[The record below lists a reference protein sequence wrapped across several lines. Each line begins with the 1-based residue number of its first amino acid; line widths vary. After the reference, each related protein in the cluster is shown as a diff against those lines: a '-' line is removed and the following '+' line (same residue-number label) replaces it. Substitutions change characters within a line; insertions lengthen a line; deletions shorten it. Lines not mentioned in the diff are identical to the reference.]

1 MTVVIDDPLIA
12 GMAIARTLPL
22 HESSRRL
29 RQLYP
34 ECPRVYGVAVM
45 SDLTRRRWWPL
56 HEALTTER
64 LGEMFRIGAGEM
76 GSPVAAAQQ
85 LAATMANVVIGR
97 VIPLIALEG
106 RAWDTG
112 LENLWVHVDSEGAID
127 WVGVVDPTLRALP
140 DDPFFRAREE
150 RQSRGARE
158 ERQSRG
164 AREERESKGAREERE
179 SKGAREEQEGRRARE
194 KQEGRRAREKQEGRR
209 GRADMGAAC
218 FARDGM
224 VRLPSEA
231 ALTTWVAHRSHRAL
245 EPLFASIDDVSGGA
259 ISQAS
264 MWHIAGA
271 AVVGAATHVPLLA
284 RSSEV
289 KSMRRAQAVLDSL
302 VGFGLPVRGGS
313 RLRGG
318 KGLLN

>member
-1 MTVVIDDPLIA
+1 MTVVVDDPLIA
-12 GMAIARTLPL
+12 GMTIARTLPL

-29 RQLYP
+29 RGLYP

-56 HEALTTER
+56 VETLTTDR
-64 LGEMFRIGAGEM
+64 LRAMFEIAAYEMD
-76 GSPVAAAQQ
+76 SPVSAAQQ
-85 LAATMANVVIGR
+85 LAATLAHVVIGR
-97 VIPLIALEG
+97 VIPLVVLEG

-112 LENLWVHVDSEGAID
+112 LENLWVHVDSDGAID

-140 DDPFFRAREE
+140 DDPFFGDRAE
-150 RQSRGARE
+150 AR
-158 ERQSRG
+158 
-164 AREERESKGAREERE
+164 
-179 SKGAREEQEGRRARE
+179 
-194 KQEGRRAREKQEGRR
+194 
-209 GRADMGAAC
+209 AAC

-231 ALTTWVAHRSHRAL
+231 ALATWVAHRSHRAL
-245 EPLFASIDDVSGGA
+245 APLFARLFDISDGA
-259 ISQAS
+259 ISSES
-264 MWHIAGA
+264 MWHIVGG
-271 AVVGAATHVPLLA
+271 AVVGATAHVPLLA

-289 KSMRRAQAVLDSL
+289 TSMRRGQAVLDAL

-313 RLRGG
+313 RQREG